1 MNPFTLNY
9 QTDLFCDRAS
19 ETEQLNSNIV
29 NGLNTLLH
37 GPRRLGK
44 SALLHHLFNIY
55 ENGNEYETLFVDLFA
70 TQNMED
76 FIRLFAEQ
84 ILEKYHK
91 KNILTG
97 IKNLLKGLSPS
108 VSFSPDGTTKLSL
121 TLNENQRETTLQ
133 QLFSYF
139 EKRKKKVVIAFD
151 EIQEIANYPEK
162 AEAILRSHVQGV
174 KNIQFIFSGSSNHIL
189 QEMFN
194 SPQRPFYQSTEVMVL
209 DKISKSTYAEFI
221 NTLFARYG
229 KTIDQDAVDHILE
242 FTEVYTYYTQVISN
256 QAFSKTEKKLNHN
269 ESAII
274 THNYIENRKSDYQ
287 AFLSLL
293 PENQKRL
300 AIAIAKE
307 GLVKV
312 PSSIDFIMRNNLP
325 SASSTLLA
333 VKTLLNKE
341 IIYKTHEGYVI
352 YDIFFKRFLQIF
364 Y

>member
-9 QTDLFCDRAS
+9 QPELFCDRDK
-19 ETEQLNSNIV
+19 ETEKLNNNVI

-44 SALLHHLFNIY
+44 SALLHHLFYRY
-55 ENGNEYETLFVDLFA
+55 EKRNEYETLFVDLFA
-70 TQNMED
+70 SQNIED
-76 FIRLFAEQ
+76 LIRLFAES

-91 KNILTG
+91 KNILSG
-97 IKNLLKGLSPS
+97 IKKLLLGLSPS

-121 TLNENQRETTLQ
+121 SLSDSQRETTLQ
-133 QLFSYF
+133 QLFAYL
-139 EKRKKKVVIAFD
+139 EKRNKKLVIAFD

-162 AEAILRSHVQGV
+162 AEAMLRSHIQRL

-209 DKISKSTYAEFI
+209 DKIDKKSYAEFI
-221 NTLFARYG
+221 NDLFIRYG
-229 KTIDQDAVDHILE
+229 KTIDQEAVDHILD
-242 FTEVYTYYTQVISN
+242 FTEVYTYYTQVVGN
-256 QAFSKTEKKLNHN
+256 QAFSKTDKSLNYTD
-269 ESAII
+269 ATII
-274 THNYIENRKSDYQ
+274 TKDYIENRKSDYQ

-293 PENQKRL
+293 PENQKKI

-307 GLVKV
+307 GIVKV
-312 PSSIDFIMRNNLP
+312 PSAIDFIIKNHLP

-333 VKTLLNKE
+333 VKALLNKE
-341 IIYKTHEGYVI
+341 IIYKTQEGYVI
-352 YDIFFKRFLQIF
+352 YDIFFKRFLQMF